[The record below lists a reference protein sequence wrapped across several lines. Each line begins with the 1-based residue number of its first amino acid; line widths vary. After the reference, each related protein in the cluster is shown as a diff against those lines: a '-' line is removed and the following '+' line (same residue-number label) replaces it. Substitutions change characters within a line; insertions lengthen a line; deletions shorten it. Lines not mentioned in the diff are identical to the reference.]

1 MCKEIYAAFIIG
13 LFISAFGVLR
23 IILFRNKLL
32 RSLESEGVKAFEK
45 MKGNEIKAN
54 SIFFIGIG
62 VTIISMVFDL
72 ILGCNLIL
80 WK

>member
-80 WK
+80 

>member
-62 VTIISMVFDL
+62 VTIISIVFDL

-80 WK
+80 

>member
-13 LFISAFGVLR
+13 LFLSAFGVLR

-54 SIFFIGIG
+54 TIFFIGIG
-62 VTIISMVFDL
+62 VTIISIVFDL
-72 ILGCNLIL
+72 TLGCNLIL
-80 WK
+80 

>member
-13 LFISAFGVLR
+13 LFLSAFGVFR

-80 WK
+80 

>member
-13 LFISAFGVLR
+13 LFISALGVLR

-45 MKGNEIKAN
+45 MKKSEIKAN
-54 SIFFIGIG
+54 RIFFLGIGATILSIF
-62 VTIISMVFDL
+62 FDL

-80 WK
+80 

>member
-13 LFISAFGVLR
+13 LFTSAFGVLR

-32 RSLESEGVKAFEK
+32 RSIESEGVKAFEK

-54 SIFFIGIG
+54 SIFFIGVG
-62 VTIISMVFDL
+62 VTSICIVFDL
-72 ILGCNLIL
+72 ILGCNLII
-80 WK
+80 

>member
-1 MCKEIYAAFIIG
+1 MCKEIYAVFIIG

-32 RSLESEGVKAFEK
+32 KGLEDQGITAFEK
-45 MKGNEIKAN
+45 MKKSEIKAN
-54 SIFFIGIG
+54 RIFFLGIGI
-62 VTIISMVFDL
+62 TILSIVLDL

-80 WK
+80 

>member
-1 MCKEIYAAFIIG
+1 MCKEIYAIFIVG
-13 LFISAFGVLR
+13 LFISAFGVLK

-45 MKGNEIKAN
+45 MKKNEIKAN
-54 SIFFIGIG
+54 RIFFLGIG
-62 VTIISMVFDL
+62 VTILSIVFDL

-80 WK
+80 

>member
-1 MCKEIYAAFIIG
+1 MCKKIYAAFIIG
-13 LFISAFGVLR
+13 LFLSAFGVLR

-45 MKGNEIKAN
+45 MKENEIKAN
-54 SIFFIGIG
+54 SIFFIGVG
-62 VTIISMVFDL
+62 VTIFSIVFDL

-80 WK
+80 

>member
-1 MCKEIYAAFIIG
+1 MCKEIYAIFIVG
-13 LFISAFGVLR
+13 LFISAFGVLK

-45 MKGNEIKAN
+45 MKKNEIKAN
-54 SIFFIGIG
+54 RIFFFGIG
-62 VTIISMVFDL
+62 VTILSIVFDL

-80 WK
+80 

>member
-1 MCKEIYAAFIIG
+1 MCKEIYAIFIVG
-13 LFISAFGVLR
+13 LFISAFGVLK

-45 MKGNEIKAN
+45 MKKNEVKAN
-54 SIFFIGIG
+54 RMFFLGIG
-62 VTIISMVFDL
+62 VTILSIVFDL

-80 WK
+80 

>member
-1 MCKEIYAAFIIG
+1 MPPAPPF
-13 LFISAFGVLR
+13 
-23 IILFRNKLL
+23 LFRNKLL

-62 VTIISMVFDL
+62 VTIKSIVFDL

-80 WK
+80 

>member
-32 RSLESEGVKAFEK
+32 RSLEGEGVKAFEK

-80 WK
+80 

>member
-13 LFISAFGVLR
+13 LFLSAFGVLR

-80 WK
+80 

>member
-1 MCKEIYAAFIIG
+1 MCKEIYAIFIVG
-13 LFISAFGVLR
+13 LFISAFGVLK

-45 MKGNEIKAN
+45 MKKNEIKAN
-54 SIFFIGIG
+54 CIFFLGIG
-62 VTIISMVFDL
+62 VTIISIVFDL

-80 WK
+80 

>member
-13 LFISAFGVLR
+13 LFISALGVLR

-45 MKGNEIKAN
+45 MKKNEIKAN
-54 SIFFIGIG
+54 RIFFLGIGITSLSI
-62 VTIISMVFDL
+62 VSDL
-72 ILGCNLIL
+72 ILSCNLIL
-80 WK
+80 

>member
-45 MKGNEIKAN
+45 MKKNEIKAN
-54 SIFFIGIG
+54 SIFFLGIG
-62 VTIISMVFDL
+62 VTILSMVFDL
-72 ILGCNLIL
+72 ILSCNLIL
-80 WK
+80 

>member
-13 LFISAFGVLR
+13 LFISALGVLR

-45 MKGNEIKAN
+45 MKKSEIKAN
-54 SIFFIGIG
+54 RIFFLGIG
-62 VTIISMVFDL
+62 VTILSIVFDL
-72 ILGCNLIL
+72 ILGCNLIF
-80 WK
+80 

>member
-1 MCKEIYAAFIIG
+1 MCKGIYAAFIIG

-80 WK
+80 

>member
-1 MCKEIYAAFIIG
+1 MCKEIYAAFIVG
-13 LFISAFGVLR
+13 LFISALGVLR

-45 MKGNEIKAN
+45 MKKSEIKAN
-54 SIFFIGIG
+54 RIFFLGIG
-62 VTIISMVFDL
+62 VTILSIVFDL

-80 WK
+80 

>member
-1 MCKEIYAAFIIG
+1 MCKEIYAAFIVG
-13 LFISAFGVLR
+13 LFISALGVLR

-45 MKGNEIKAN
+45 MKKNEIKAN
-54 SIFFIGIG
+54 RIFFLGI
-62 VTIISMVFDL
+62 VATILSIVFDL

-80 WK
+80 

>member
-1 MCKEIYAAFIIG
+1 MCKEIYAIFIVG
-13 LFISAFGVLR
+13 LFISAFGVLK

-45 MKGNEIKAN
+45 MKKNEIKAN
-54 SIFFIGIG
+54 RIFFLGIG
-62 VTIISMVFDL
+62 VTILSIVFDF

-80 WK
+80 

>member
-1 MCKEIYAAFIIG
+1 MCKEIYAIFIVG

-32 RSLESEGVKAFEK
+32 RSLESEGIKAFEK
-45 MKGNEIKAN
+45 MKKNEIKAN
-54 SIFFIGIG
+54 RIFFLGIG
-62 VTIISMVFDL
+62 VTILSIVFDL

-80 WK
+80 